1 MGMQS
6 KTFKEEE
13 KKGISLVLCQTEK
26 EKVVNQATNKGVSWE
41 VIAEIRAKYHNDF
54 NQDRS
59 RFESF
64 KEQVENLSK
73 DK

>member
-13 KKGISLVLCQTEK
+13 KK
-26 EKVVNQATNKGVSWE
+26 VVNQATNKGVSCE

>member
-13 KKGISLVLCQTEK
+13 KKD
-26 EKVVNQATNKGVSWE
+26 VNQATNKGVSWE

>member
-13 KKGISLVLCQTEK
+13 K
-26 EKVVNQATNKGVSWE
+26 KVVNQATNKGVSWE

>member
-6 KTFKEEE
+6 KTVKEEE
-13 KKGISLVLCQTEK
+13 K
-26 EKVVNQATNKGVSWE
+26 KVVNQATNKGVSWE

>member
-13 KKGISLVLCQTEK
+13 K
-26 EKVVNQATNKGVSWE
+26 KVVNQATNKGVSWE

-64 KEQVENLSK
+64 KEQVKVGEIRLFFIYNPFFQIT
-73 DK
+73 

>member
-6 KTFKEEE
+6 KTFKEQE
-13 KKGISLVLCQTEK
+13 K
-26 EKVVNQATNKGVSWE
+26 KVVNQATNKGVSWE

>member
-13 KKGISLVLCQTEK
+13 K
-26 EKVVNQATNKGVSWE
+26 KVVNQATNKGVSWE
-41 VIAEIRAKYHNDF
+41 VIAEIRAKYHNDL

>member
-13 KKGISLVLCQTEK
+13 KK
-26 EKVVNQATNKGVSWE
+26 VVNHATNKGVSWE

>member
-13 KKGISLVLCQTEK
+13 K
-26 EKVVNQATNKGVSWE
+26 KVVNQATNKGVSWE

-73 DK
+73 D

>member
-6 KTFKEEE
+6 KNFKEEE
-13 KKGISLVLCQTEK
+13 K
-26 EKVVNQATNKGVSWE
+26 KVVNQATNKGVSWE

>member
-6 KTFKEEE
+6 KTFEEEE
-13 KKGISLVLCQTEK
+13 K
-26 EKVVNQATNKGVSWE
+26 KVVNQATNKGVSWE

-64 KEQVENLSK
+64 KKQVENLSK

>member
-13 KKGISLVLCQTEK
+13 K
-26 EKVVNQATNKGVSWE
+26 KVVNQATNKGVSWE

-59 RFESF
+59 RSESF

>member
-1 MGMQS
+1 MQS

-13 KKGISLVLCQTEK
+13 K
-26 EKVVNQATNKGVSWE
+26 KVVNQATNKGVSWE

>member
-13 KKGISLVLCQTEK
+13 K
-26 EKVVNQATNKGVSWE
+26 KVVNQATNKGVSWE
-41 VIAEIRAKYHNDF
+41 VIAELRAKYHNDF

>member
-1 MGMQS
+1 MGMQG
-6 KTFKEEE
+6 KTYKEEE
-13 KKGISLVLCQTEK
+13 K
-26 EKVVNQATNKGVSWE
+26 KVVNQATNKGVSWE

>member
-6 KTFKEEE
+6 KTFEEEE
-13 KKGISLVLCQTEK
+13 K
-26 EKVVNQATNKGVSWE
+26 KVVNQATNKGVSWE

>member
-13 KKGISLVLCQTEK
+13 K
-26 EKVVNQATNKGVSWE
+26 KVVNQATNKGVSWE

-73 DK
+73 DT

>member
-1 MGMQS
+1 MGIQS

-13 KKGISLVLCQTEK
+13 K
-26 EKVVNQATNKGVSWE
+26 KVVNQATNKGVSWE

>member
-6 KTFKEEE
+6 KTFQEEE
-13 KKGISLVLCQTEK
+13 K
-26 EKVVNQATNKGVSWE
+26 KVVNQATNKGVSWE

-64 KEQVENLSK
+64 KKQVENLSK

>member
-6 KTFKEEE
+6 KTFEEEE
-13 KKGISLVLCQTEK
+13 K
-26 EKVVNQATNKGVSWE
+26 KVVNQATNKGVSWE

-59 RFESF
+59 RFESY

>member
-13 KKGISLVLCQTEK
+13 K
-26 EKVVNQATNKGVSWE
+26 KVVNQATNKGVSWE

-54 NQDRS
+54 NQGR
-59 RFESF
+59 RNPAF
-64 KEQVENLSK
+64 LHL
-73 DK
+73 

>member
-6 KTFKEEE
+6 KTFEEEE
-13 KKGISLVLCQTEK
+13 K
-26 EKVVNQATNKGVSWE
+26 KVVNQATNKGVSWE

-59 RFESF
+59 RFESY
-64 KEQVENLSK
+64 KEQIENLSK

>member
-13 KKGISLVLCQTEK
+13 K
-26 EKVVNQATNKGVSWE
+26 KVVNQATNKGVSWE
-41 VIAEIRAKYHNDF
+41 VIAAIRAKYHNDF

>member
-13 KKGISLVLCQTEK
+13 K
-26 EKVVNQATNKGVSWE
+26 KVVNQATNKGVSWE

-59 RFESF
+59 RFEAF

>member
-1 MGMQS
+1 MGLQS

-13 KKGISLVLCQTEK
+13 K
-26 EKVVNQATNKGVSWE
+26 KVVNQATNKGVSWE